1 MTFEDEAMRELRRL
15 QEDMLY
21 TEKAHFAAASRA
33 RTTHYGLGGTASLAS
48 AGAAA
53 SVVADGAPGL
63 SAVLALVGTLAAVL
77 MTFLKPD
84 EMAQQHLAAGRD
96 LGAIRVEARQAMNLD
111 VSEVARTDIRTILRD
126 IAESKAATDRAAP
139 ALGNRVFE
147 QGRKK
152 IAVGHFDHDS
162 TNR

>member
-1 MTFEDEAMRELRRL
+1 
-15 QEDMLY
+15 
-21 TEKAHFAAASRA
+21 
-33 RTTHYGLGGTASLAS
+33 LAS

-63 SAVLALVGTLAAVL
+63 SAVLALLGTLTAVL
-77 MTFLKPD
+77 LTFLKP
-84 EMAQQHLAAGRD
+84 EELAQQHLAAGRD
-96 LGAIRVEARQAMNLD
+96 LGAIRVEARQVMNLD
-111 VSEVARTDIRTILRD
+111 LIEAARIDVRTIIRD
-126 IAESKAATDRAAP
+126 IAERKAATDRAAP

-147 QGRKK
+147 QGRNK